1 VATESL
7 IKQPAES
14 RVFSMN
20 FAAMLAAGETL
31 AGVTSVTYT
40 GGDALLTLSGP
51 AAYSGAVAQQRI
63 LGGTDGMEYK
73 VTFIVTTSQGNILEG
88 EGVLQV
94 RNL

>member
-31 AGVTSVTYT
+31 SGVTSVSYT
-40 GGDALLTLSGP
+40 GDDTALVISGP

-63 LGGTDGMEYK
+63 LGGTDGQQYK
-73 VTFIVTTSQGNILEG
+73 VTFVVTTTQGNILEG
-88 EGVLQV
+88 EGILQV